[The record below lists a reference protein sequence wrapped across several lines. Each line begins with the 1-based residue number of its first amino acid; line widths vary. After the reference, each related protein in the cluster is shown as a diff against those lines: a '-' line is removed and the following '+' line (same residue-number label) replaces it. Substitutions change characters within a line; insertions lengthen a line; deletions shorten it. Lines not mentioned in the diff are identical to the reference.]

1 MLPYKQEVV
10 ESNEKVAESPVDM
23 EDCQQIAEL
32 ETLGKHEISVGLKKL
47 DERALVSSRSTGS
60 LTLSGVGIN
69 IVHPTQDI
77 AGFDNLAEPEKQESS
92 STSCKELAH
101 CVVPDSE
108 EEDSEHDS
116 NDVKCIP
123 FIRMQNGLVLSTQE
137 EQSNENIILN
147 RNNLPTNN
155 EDTVS
160 ESDEVKP
167 VKRRKFKPP

>member
-47 DERALVSSRSTGS
+47 DRVLVSSRSTGS

-69 IVHPTQDI
+69 IVHPTQDM

-92 STSCKELAH
+92 STSSKELAH